1 VRSCSL
7 EAGQI
12 LSYSPVWRLSSS
24 VNVSGQQSNP
34 SPEGVREARKWKQIL
49 GPSWQLVCY
58 GESLLLL
65 GDGKLDGESQG
76 CGVQSCKNEVN
87 SGSFGER
94 EDGNTKSSIPGE

>member
-1 VRSCSL
+1 M
-7 EAGQI
+7 EA
-12 LSYSPVWRLSSS
+12 
-24 VNVSGQQSNP
+24 N
-34 SPEGVREARKWKQIL
+34 L
-49 GPSWQLVCY
+49 GTELAVGLLW